1 MNPTD
6 SNRRIGTTVSSTV
19 AGAVAYSRDV
29 CAAGVRWMGFWA
41 AILLPLVYLPLLVAS
56 SSLGIALLGCQLI
69 AVVIG
74 HNHTPTSQN
83 P

>member
-6 SNRRIGTTVSSTV
+6 SIRRIDTAVSSSV
-19 AGAVAYSRDV
+19 ADAVAYSRHIS
-29 CAAGVRWMGFWA
+29 AASVRWFGFWA

-56 SSLGIALLGCQLI
+56 SGLGIALLGCQLI

-74 HNHTPTSQN
+74 HNHTPTSN
-83 P
+83 DP